1 MRADATM
8 NGADQLLELS
18 ANQTID
24 YQLFRA
30 KYVNLRNQYS
40 DTFQKKVFAENV
52 VYKGKKMKLTDE
64 STYEM
69 VHSNLTALELSADV
83 ETTGITGG

>member
-1 MRADATM
+1 M
-8 NGADQLLELS
+8 
-18 ANQTID
+18 
-24 YQLFRA
+24 
-30 KYVNLRNQYS
+30 
-40 DTFQKKVFAENV
+40 